1 MKFVKRISLFFIY
14 PVTMFGLG
22 FAANMAIN
30 EFFYP
35 GAQIEKRVIKENE
48 DISAE
53 SSAMPVIETG
63 YQAEPVISADTSYVV
78 LSYDALSGIMEENE
92 EVPPDK
98 YIGLTRQG
106 LEEELKEYGESPSLP
121 DLEKGFS
128 HIELLSFSPARVV
141 VRKSYEREEEGFYLV
156 NENHKVVVYDKSLT
170 HIYMETGIPV
180 EELPWAL
187 QREIL
192 HMKYIETESELYNFL
207 ESYSS

>member
-14 PVTMFGLG
+14 PMTMFGLG
-22 FAANMAIN
+22 FTANMAID

-35 GAQIEKRVIKENE
+35 GPQIVEKKSDKETE
-48 DISAE
+48 TSE
-53 SSAMPVIETG
+53 EQSIETG
-63 YQAEPVISADTSYVV
+63 YQAEPIISADTSYVV
-78 LSYDALSGIMEENE
+78 LSYDALSGEMKESEETA
-92 EVPPDK
+92 PDK
-98 YIGLTRQG
+98 YIGLTRQE
-106 LEEELKEYGESPSLP
+106 LESELKEYGESPSLT

-141 VRKSYEREEEGFYLV
+141 VRKSYEREEEGFFLV
-156 NENHKVVVYDKSLT
+156 NENHNVVVYDKSLT
-170 HIYMETGIPV
+170 HIYMDTGIQV
-180 EELPWAL
+180 EELPWTL